1 MIDVL
6 WNMISCIGL
15 VAIAFVLIGTCIL
28 SVYGIINI
36 IKEVKE
42 EYKK

>member
-15 VAIAFVLIGTCIL
+15 VAIAFVLIGTCII
-28 SVYGIINI
+28 SVYCIINI
-36 IKEVKE
+36 IKEMRK
-42 EYKK
+42 